1 MNRAA
6 SLDPMAL
13 GRLSGRRVLVVGDVI
28 VDRYLHGQ
36 VERISP
42 EAPVPVVRVEREE
55 LRPGGAANVAVNLR
69 ALGVEVD
76 LLAVVGRDEGAERLA
91 GLVRAAGV
99 DPSGLFPVPGRP
111 TTVKSRVLAR
121 HQQVLRLD
129 EEEDLP
135 VPDEVARRLVEEG
148 TNLLGRADA
157 IVVSDYAKGLLDGRT
172 LPALL
177 GEAGARGIPVII
189 DPKIR
194 HFDLY
199 SPATVITP
207 NQEELARATAR
218 EIRDA
223 DEAAAAA
230 REVHRRLRLDAV
242 LVTRG
247 EEGMLLV
254 PREGG
259 PLEIPALARE
269 VYDVTGAGD
278 TVTAVLAAALAAGL
292 GLPEAARWANLA
304 AAVAVGRLG
313 TAAVSRDELARF
325 LAGIPGE
332 EEVGG

>member
-1 MNRAA
+1 MSRETP
-6 SLDPMAL
+6 LDPAAL
-13 GRLSGRRVLVVGDVI
+13 GRLPGRRVLVVGDVI
-28 VDRYLHGQ
+28 VDRYLHGR

-42 EAPVPVVRVEREE
+42 EAPVPVVRLEGEE

-76 LLAVVGRDEGAERLA
+76 LVAVVGRDGGAERLG
-91 GLVRAAGV
+91 GLLRDAGV
-99 DPSGLFPVPGRP
+99 DPSGLLPVTGRP

-129 EEEDLP
+129 EEDDHP
-135 VPDEVARRLVEEG
+135 VPDDVARALVDRAVE
-148 TNLLGRADA
+148 LLGRAEA
-157 IVVSDYAKGLLDGRT
+157 LVVSDYAKGLLDGRS
-172 LPALL
+172 LPVLL
-177 GEAGARGIPVII
+177 GEAAARGVPVVI

-194 HFDLY
+194 HFELY

-207 NQEELARATAR
+207 NQAELARATAR
-218 EIRDA
+218 EIRSPG
-223 DEAAAAA
+223 EVAAAA
-230 REVHRRLRLDAV
+230 REVHGRLRLAAV

-254 PREGG
+254 PREGE

-278 TVTAVLAAALAAGL
+278 TVTAVLAAGLAAGFD
-292 GLPEAARWANLA
+292 LPQAARWANLA

-313 TAAVSRDELARF
+313 TAAVSREELARF
-325 LAGIPGE
+325 LAGSDG